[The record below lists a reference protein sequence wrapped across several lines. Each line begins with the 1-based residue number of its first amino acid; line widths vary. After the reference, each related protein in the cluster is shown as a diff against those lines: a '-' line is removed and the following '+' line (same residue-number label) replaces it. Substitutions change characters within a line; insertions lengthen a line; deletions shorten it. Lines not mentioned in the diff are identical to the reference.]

1 MEIPN
6 NFYFCGEYYNTN
18 VWIYDTVKRTLAYG
32 KSPVQSDEL
41 YQANGVVY
49 LEANLKINHLRILMA
64 IISHLQDAF
73 RQKVARPGKSSRI
86 PVQPVPEVLEIPM
99 ADFHLGPSN
108 GMRLRSCLEEL
119 RHTRITFPTESVY
132 LLNTFPGLI
141 EEYDF
146 PAYGK
151 TVRIRLPEQLVHRLL
166 LTEGGFF
173 HYSHAGAL
181 SLSNKYTVRLYWL
194 ICSWRNRGGFVLPV
208 DTLRKMLQLGR
219 AYDKFGNIVSRVL
232 APAQATLQ
240 AHFPIWFL
248 YRVYEHEGRRLLAF
262 KIKVRLDAREQERL
276 RREAWDTCFHLLGQA
291 GISLLILEAIFSRVE
306 AEDLKP
312 FVTKLADVLLY
323 IRQHR
328 DIHDPARYLRTALQ
342 SWLDDWSVRYGD

>member
-1 MEIPN
+1 M
-6 NFYFCGEYYNTN
+6 
-18 VWIYDTVKRTLAYG
+18 KRPSAYG
-32 KSPVQSDEL
+32 KSLVQSDEL

-64 IISHLQDAF
+64 IISHLQEDF
-73 RQKVARPGKSSRI
+73 KIRVKYLGKFPRI
-86 PVQPVPEVLEIPM
+86 PVQPVPEVFEIPV
-99 ADFHLGPSN
+99 AVFHMGSSN

-151 TVRIRLPEQLVHRLL
+151 SVRIRLPEQLVHRLL
-166 LTEGGFF
+166 FTEGGFC

-219 AYDKFGNIVSRVL
+219 AYDKFANIVSRVL
-232 APAQATLQ
+232 APAQTTLQ
-240 AHFPIWFL
+240 TSFPIWFL
-248 YRVYEHEGRRLLAF
+248 YRVYEHEGRRQLAF

-291 GISLLILEAIFSRVE
+291 GISLLILEDFFPHVD

-312 FVTKLADVLLY
+312 FVAKLTDVLLY

-328 DIHDPARYLRTALQ
+328 DIHDPARYLRSALQ